1 MLQRVRH
8 GRPSLV
14 SAAIHSVC
22 WMMYGTPSVASS
34 AKSGCVGGNCTS
46 LIFLFC
52 CVPWRLHRL
61 FDIAS
66 SGLRPS
72 FVIHFFKFFFFF
84 AVLYARGSRT
94 EAHVQPSCWLGCAV
108 FVSRPTRLLLCFF
121 LLLFAFSKR
130 CRGGAACVIAYEQ
143 FDPSVF

>member
-84 AVLYARGSRT
+84 CGFV
-94 EAHVQPSCWLGCAV
+94 CAGE
-108 FVSRPTRLLLCFF
+108 SD
-121 LLLFAFSKR
+121 
-130 CRGGAACVIAYEQ
+130 GGARATVVLVGVCRLCLQADA
-143 FDPSVF
+143 FTSMLFSSSFRLF